1 MKQKGFLLMLEKIL
15 YWLGYPIVWLYGWL
29 MHRRDVV
36 FNAPLPEGP
45 KIIALNHPSTIDP
58 FFVPLLE
65 RKQMSLMLLD
75 QAFRVPLL
83 GFYLRKS
90 GHVRVIPGQGEAV
103 LEKARRFLAK
113 GRTVVIFPEGAISP
127 LEGGFHRARS
137 GVGRLALSS
146 GVPVIP
152 VGIYLPRDRRTTIIT
167 HVGEKRLVGE
177 WYFTGPYHVTVGEA
191 MHFEGDPQDH
201 EQVNA
206 VTNQIMGKIVE
217 LAQQS
222 EMRHAGLRLQ
232 PVPVS

>member
-1 MKQKGFLLMLEKIL
+1 MLEKIL

-36 FNAPLPEGP
+36 FNAPLPEGS

-152 VGIYLPRDRRTTIIT
+152 VGIYLPRHRRTTIIT

-191 MHFEGDPQDH
+191 MRFEGDPQDH

-206 VTNQIMGKIVE
+206 VTNQIMGEIVE

-222 EMRHAGLRLQ
+222 EMRHTGLRLQ